1 MLLVDLIVAL
11 VVVGVVLYLIN
22 SFVPMDAN
30 VKKLLNVAVILFLVL
45 WMLRA
50 VGLWTSLGQ
59 YRLG

>member
-30 VKKLLNVAVILFLVL
+30 IKKLLNVAVILFLVL
-45 WMLRA
+45 WLLRA

-59 YRLG
+59 YRI

>member
-22 SFVPMDAN
+22 SFVPMDQN
-30 VKKLLNVAVILFLVL
+30 VKRLLNVAVILFLVL
-45 WMLRA
+45 WLLRA

-59 YRLG
+59 YRI